1 MKNTIILFLVL
12 FCFAFAPTRILQKE
26 INRREF
32 KIDTIKTEDKK
43 NQVYVFLTIP
53 ISGIPNLDKIVRN
66 DILTEKEQFEDEIK
80 ERIAED
86 NGKMSELFSDY
97 SCGLINLF
105 EDKKFISYSF
115 TNSQYSAGAAHGMTR
130 YISYNYDLKRNK
142 SISFNEFFNLK
153 SEKDSIFLMNLMTR
167 RIALENVEVNT
178 LENIDFNLTKDSISF
193 NFDDYEIASYAE
205 GAIQVKI
212 GKKEIANLIN
222 KNYR

>member
-1 MKNTIILFLVL
+1 MKNIIILFLIV
-12 FCFAFAPTRILQKE
+12 FCFAFNRTKILQKE
-26 INRREF
+26 IGKREF

-43 NQVYVFLTIP
+43 HKFEVFLTIP
-53 ISGIPNLDKIVRN
+53 ISGISNLDSIVRN
-66 DILTEKEQFEDEIK
+66 DILNEKNWFEEEIK

-86 NGKMSELFSDY
+86 DGKMSELFSDY
-97 SCGLINLF
+97 NCGLLSLF

-115 TNSQYSAGAAHGMTR
+115 TNSQYFAGAAHGMTR
-130 YISYNYDLKRNK
+130 YISYNYELKRNK
-142 SISFNEFFNLK
+142 LVIFNEFFNLK

-178 LENIDFNLTKDSISF
+178 FENMDFNLTNDSISF

-212 GKKEIANLIN
+212 GKNEIANLIN

>member
-1 MKNTIILFLVL
+1 M
-12 FCFAFAPTRILQKE
+12 
-26 INRREF
+26 
-32 KIDTIKTEDKK
+32 
-43 NQVYVFLTIP
+43 TIP
-53 ISGIPNLDKIVRN
+53 ISGISNLDSIVRN
-66 DILTEKEQFEDEIK
+66 DILNEKNWFEDEIK

-97 SCGLINLF
+97 SCGLLSLF
-105 EDKKFISYSF
+105 EDKNFISYSF
-115 TNSQYSAGAAHGMTR
+115 TNSQYFAGAAHGMTR

-142 SISFNEFFNLK
+142 LVSFSEFFNLK

-178 LENIDFNLTKDSISF
+178 FENMDFNLTKDSISF